1 MYIAEYIT
9 ENEYRCTCCNNFP
22 PDFDPD
28 DIPVPYE
35 ILFDSFKAIREA
47 WGKPIPISLRGG
59 GYRCKKYNAYVN
71 GTVLSAHMWGLALD
85 LDLDNIDEVY
95 ELDELIEDTAPDL
108 RRGRYTDLGSFIHI
122 DAAYFIYPRAS
133 HSWIEGKRWIG

>member
-1 MYIAEYIT
+1 MSIKYVAEHIT
-9 ENEYRCTCCNNFP
+9 ENEYKCKCCSNYP
-22 PDFDPD
+22 PDFDID

-47 WGKPIPISLRGG
+47 WDKPIRITS
-59 GYRCKKYNAYVN
+59 GYRCPMHNAMV
-71 GTVLSAHMWGLALD
+71 GGKVLSVHMFGLALD
-85 LDLDNIDEVY
+85 LDCKDIDEVY
-95 ELDELIEDTAPDL
+95 DLDELIEDTAPDL

-133 HSWIEGKRWIG
+133 EAWIERKRWTG